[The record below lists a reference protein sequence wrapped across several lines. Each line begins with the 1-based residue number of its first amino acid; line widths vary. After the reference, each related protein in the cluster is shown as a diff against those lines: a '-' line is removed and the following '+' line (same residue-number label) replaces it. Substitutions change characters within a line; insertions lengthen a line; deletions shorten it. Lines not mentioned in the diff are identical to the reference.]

1 MGNRIIGIV
10 IVSAWAS
17 SMTWLIHRD
26 IWPAWT
32 AQEVPIADLS
42 VLARRINEP
51 TQQGIYDSTGRRIG
65 AIWTDYSG
73 SVDLIT
79 RSDQLYLEQ
88 LPVVGSALI
97 DATSDYAAD
106 GTLSHFEIEIH
117 GPEQPVT
124 ITGERFHT
132 RFAIAIY
139 AGSYHQAMELD
150 ASAAS
155 MLGDCFRPFASLPE
169 LHVGQAWR
177 MQVFNPLAVLTG
189 VGRPFSPLL
198 VRVTGKTMLHQP
210 AGPVECFVVEAAG
223 VTAWV
228 DESGTTVAQEVDVPL
243 LGRLTIRDEALDVSY
258 RKRALSLLPNRRGG
272 QQLED
277 SHER

>member
-42 VLARRINEP
+42 VLARRFNEP

-210 AGPVECFVVEAAG
+210 GGAVECFVVSLILKRAERQR
-223 VTAWV
+223 
-228 DESGTTVAQEVDVPL
+228 DKTTVGDFVDGFACD
-243 LGRLTIRDEALDVSY
+243 LGHGTVQFTLVHR
-258 RKRALSLLPNRRGG
+258 
-272 QQLED
+272 
-277 SHER
+277 

>member
-1 MGNRIIGIV
+1 MGNRVVGIV

-17 SMTWLIHRD
+17 SMTWLISHD

-32 AQEVPIADLS
+32 AQEVPVADLS
-42 VLARRINEP
+42 VLARRFNEP
-51 TQQGIYDSTGRRIG
+51 TQQGIYDSTNRRIG
-65 AIWTDYSG
+65 AIWTEYSG

-79 RSDQLYLEQ
+79 RSDQLYLER
-88 LPVVGSALI
+88 LPVVGSAFI

-150 ASAAS
+150 ASATA
-155 MLGDCFRPFASLPE
+155 MLGVCFRPFANLPE

-198 VRVTGKTMLHQP
+198 VRVTEKTMLHQP

-228 DESGTTVAQEVDVPL
+228 DEAGVTVAQEVDVPV
-243 LGRLTIRDEALDVSY
+243 LGKLTIRAEALDVPY
-258 RKRALSLLPNRRGG
+258 RKQALSLIENRRDGHQVG
-272 QQLED
+272 DSLE
-277 SHER
+277 R